1 MGPFSSIPRCW
12 AATSLA
18 ISGAM
23 SNTYAFNEDW
33 VLDIGGT
40 ASPTDDAD
48 DFTVFAGT
56 SFRL

>member
-1 MGPFSSIPRCW
+1 
-12 AATSLA
+12 
-18 ISGAM
+18 M